1 MSDRTRFQLSED
13 STWHFQIDGFDPAFE
28 PAVEAVLAMVN
39 GYMGVRAAVEEGH
52 PASYPATFVA
62 GIYNV
67 PDAPQ
72 AAELEAPVSE
82 LVITPELAQIRI
94 VVDDQELQIG
104 QTELLEMR
112 RVLDMR
118 QGVLFR
124 EWRLRDA
131 SDRITKLTSI
141 RFVSLANRHAY
152 LHLLTLTPENY
163 DGAVTLESRVNGRM
177 TNANNTVHLSIT
189 SAREIDQ
196 GNLLTVQ
203 TRQSKYEIAVAAH
216 AQVRN
221 TTTNEAIRQSAA
233 WQSTDDGVIG
243 QRWEWQAN
251 QGETYELQGF
261 VAIRTSRDGE
271 TPAASAV
278 ETLRQL
284 LNDGFDR
291 SLESHQE
298 AWESRWKAC
307 DAAIAGDAE
316 TQLQVRFALYHL
328 IGAANPNDER
338 ISIGARALTG
348 ERYRGH
354 IFWDTE
360 TFVWPTYAF
369 THPPTAR
376 SLLLYRYHTLD
387 GARKKAQEM
396 GYRGALYPW
405 EATDTGEET
414 CPEFMLS
421 GGSERVPV
429 LTLREEHHLSADIA
443 YAVWQY
449 RDVTGDNDF
458 FLNYGAEMLLELARF
473 WSSRVTVD
481 ETGQYHI
488 LKVIGPDEYHESVDD
503 NAYTN
508 YMAQWT
514 LRRGL
519 ETVAELRRD
528 VLERWEIL
536 AQRLDLGADELVTWQ
551 QVAEGLVVGFDP
563 HTKLVEQFRGYHDL
577 NEIDL
582 SDHDSGEM
590 TVDGKLGWYAM
601 QKTKVLKQAD
611 VVMLLFLLWEQFP
624 HEVHEANFRYYEPKT
639 THDSSLSPGFHAL
652 FAARLNELPMATRYL
667 RQSALVDLDFTRK
680 GHAST
685 AGGIHIATMGSIWQA
700 LAFGF
705 LGMYPQPEGLRFW
718 PRIPE
723 SWGSLRMPLQWRGS
737 QLHVMAYAE
746 PARVEVAVVAGEVVQ
761 IAVGDGNW
769 QMVAVG
775 ETYTGALT

>member
-1 MSDRTRFQLSED
+1 MSDCTRFQLSED
-13 STWHFQIDGFDPAFE
+13 PNWRLQIDGFDPAFE
-28 PAVEAVLAMVN
+28 SAVEAVLAMVN

-52 PASYPATFVA
+52 TAAYPATFVA

-67 PDAPQ
+67 PDKPQ
-72 AAELEAPVSE
+72 AVELEVPVSE
-82 LVITPELAQIRI
+82 LVIAPDLAPVRI
-94 VVDDQELQIG
+94 MVDGQDLQIG

-112 RVLDMR
+112 RVLDLR

-124 EWRLRDA
+124 EWRLRDV
-131 SDRITKLTSI
+131 SDRSTMLSSV

-152 LHLLTLTPENY
+152 LHLLTITPENY
-163 DGAVTLESRVNGRM
+163 SGAITLESRVNGRV
-177 TNANNTVHLSIT
+177 TNANNTVHLSTT

-196 GNLLTVQ
+196 GSLLAVQ

-216 AQVRN
+216 AELRN
-221 TTTNEAIRQSAA
+221 STTNEAIRQGAA
-233 WQSTDDGVIG
+233 WHPTEDGVIG

-251 QGETYELQGF
+251 QGETYELHKF
-261 VAIRTSRDGE
+261 VALHTSRDGA

-278 ETLRQL
+278 KTLRQL
-284 LNDGFDR
+284 ISDGFDKN
-291 SLESHQE
+291 LALHQQ
-298 AWESRWKAC
+298 AWESRWSAC

-316 TQLQVRFALYHL
+316 TQVQVRFALYQL
-328 IGAANPNDER
+328 IGAANPTDER

-360 TFVWPTYAF
+360 TFVWPTYVF
-369 THPPTAR
+369 THPQTAR

-387 GARKKAQEM
+387 GARQKAQDQ
-396 GYRGALYPW
+396 GYQGALYPW

-449 RDVTGDNDF
+449 RDATGDNDF
-458 FLNYGAEMLLELARF
+458 FFNYGAEMLLELARF
-473 WSSRVTVD
+473 WSNRVMVD
-481 ETGQYHI
+481 ESGQYHI

-514 LRRGL
+514 IHRGL
-519 ETVAELRRD
+519 ETVAELQRD
-528 VLERWEIL
+528 APERWESL
-536 AQRLDLGADELVTWQ
+536 AQRLDLGADELAMWQ

-563 HTKLVEQFRGYHDL
+563 QTKLIEQFRGYHDL
-577 NEIDL
+577 EEIDL

-590 TVDGKLGWYAM
+590 TIDGKLGWYGM

-611 VVMLLFLLWEQFP
+611 VVMLLFLLWEHFP
-624 HEVHEANFRYYEPKT
+624 HDVHEANFRYYEPKT
-639 THDSSLSPGFHAL
+639 AHDSSLSPGFHAL
-652 FAARLNELPMATRYL
+652 FAARLNDPSMALRYL
-667 RQSALVDLDFTRK
+667 RQSALVDLDFTRR

-705 LGMYPQPEGLRFW
+705 LGMHPQPDGLRFR
-718 PRIPE
+718 PHIPDA
-723 SWGSLRMPLQWRGS
+723 WGSLRMPLHWRGS
-737 QLHVMAYAE
+737 HLHVTAYAE
-746 PARVEVAVVAGEVVQ
+746 LARVEIVVVAGESVQ
-761 IAVGDGNW
+761 VAVGEGDW
-769 QMVAVG
+769 QTVAVG